1 MLSSSLLSGTAGIW
15 QQAFYPFCYVV
26 LALEAYIIRDWRT
39 LTVISILPTLMV
51 LLIFRS
57 IPESPR
63 WLLSQGRVKEA
74 EAIVRKI
81 KEENGYGNGEL
92 IFLKME
98 SKRVIAQGNNCK
110 YGTIDLFTHK
120 SVRVITIIMMLSWCV
135 NSMVY
140 YGLALNVKNLEGNLY
155 LNFAL
160 SSLIE
165 LPSFASTQF
174 LLSRLGRRLSLFV
187 LLLAACFSCFLCT
200 FLQFY
205 GAQNVTAISITALGG
220 RFCISASYAVL
231 YVYSAE
237 LFPTVARNAGMAISS
252 FSARVG
258 GMVAPFIVLMGD
270 HHISLPMFVFAC
282 TALFAGI
289 AGLKLHETQGKRMPQ
304 TFGDLEEIH
313 SRKAST
319 NGT

>member
-15 QQAFYPFCYVV
+15 QQAFYPFCYVA

-51 LLIFRS
+51 LLIFKS

-270 HHISLPMFVFAC
+270 HHTSLPMFVFAC

-289 AGLKLHETQGKRMPQ
+289 AGLKLLETQGKRMPQ